1 MFIIKIDIKEGKAL
15 IINSYNN
22 TFKISAIIILR
33 TILRYT

>member
-1 MFIIKIDIKEGKAL
+1 MFITKINIKKGKAL

-22 TFKISAIIILR
+22 TFKIDAIIILR